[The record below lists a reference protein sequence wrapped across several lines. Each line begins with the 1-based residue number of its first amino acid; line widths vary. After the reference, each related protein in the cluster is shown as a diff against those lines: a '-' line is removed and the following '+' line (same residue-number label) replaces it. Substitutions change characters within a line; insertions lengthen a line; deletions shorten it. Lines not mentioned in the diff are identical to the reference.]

1 MPTAMSTSMSSV
13 SLSPVSRVL
22 IIIGSVSL
30 LTATQLSA
38 IGFHALSKVL
48 TPAQQSAWHWATEL
62 QFYNSL
68 GLILLALLAPRLGN
82 SRLVAWSGGIMIL
95 GLLLFSVNIYL
106 NTLGLIPA
114 QVGQLAPMGGGS
126 FMLAWLL
133 VAIAAFR
140 ARSQTA

>member
-1 MPTAMSTSMSSV
+1 MSPAISSV
-13 SLSPVSRVL
+13 SLPPVSRVL
-22 IIIGSVSL
+22 LIIGSLSL

-48 TPAQQSAWHWATEL
+48 TPAQQAAWHWATEL
-62 QFYNSL
+62 QFYHSL

-82 SRLVAWSGGIMIL
+82 SRLVAWAGGFMTL
-95 GLLLFSVNIYL
+95 GLLLFSGNIYL
-106 NTLGLIPA
+106 TSVSLVPA

-140 ARSQTA
+140 APSAIA